1 MLHVLNPRLF
11 FLAPQLIANCGTRRV
26 QKGRGT
32 FHVNCSPC
40 TALLALCTRQTGP
53 KPQPGGLL
61 RVKVSFRVSL
71 KVSHWVSVFVFVLVF
86 VVFGVAFASVL
97 H

>member
-1 MLHVLNPRLF
+1 M
-11 FLAPQLIANCGTRRV
+11 APQLIANCGTRRV
-26 QKGRGT
+26 HKGRGT

-40 TALLALCTRQTGP
+40 TALLALCTRQAQSQ
-53 KPQPGGLL
+53 PQPQPQLGGLL

-71 KVSHWVSVFVFVLVF
+71 KVSVWVSVFVFVLVF

-97 H
+97 R

>member
-1 MLHVLNPRLF
+1 M
-11 FLAPQLIANCGTRRV
+11 APQLIANCGTRRV
-26 QKGRGT
+26 HKGRGT

-40 TALLALCTRQTGP
+40 TALLALCTRQAQSQ
-53 KPQPGGLL
+53 PQPQPQPQLGGLL

-71 KVSHWVSVFVFVLVF
+71 KVSVWVSVFVFVLVF

-97 H
+97 R

>member
-1 MLHVLNPRLF
+1 M
-11 FLAPQLIANCGTRRV
+11 APQLIANCGTRRV
-26 QKGRGT
+26 HKGRGT

-40 TALLALCTRQTGP
+40 TALLALCTRQAQSQ
-53 KPQPGGLL
+53 PQPQPQLGGLR

-71 KVSHWVSVFVFVLVF
+71 KVSVWVSVFVFVLVF

-97 H
+97 R

>member
-1 MLHVLNPRLF
+1 M
-11 FLAPQLIANCGTRRV
+11 APQLIANCGTRRV
-26 QKGRGT
+26 HKGRGT

-40 TALLALCTRQTGP
+40 TALLALCTRQAQSQ
-53 KPQPGGLL
+53 PQPQPQLGGLL

-71 KVSHWVSVFVFVLVF
+71 KVSVWFSVFVFVLLF

-97 H
+97 R